1 MSESSARRSWRPV
14 ALAVV
19 SSAAL
24 AMMSGCASHQDIQAR
39 TSTRLAADL
48 GVKEPSMR
56 EATNADPW
64 WRRLG
69 DAQLDALITQAL
81 EEAPSMRVAQAR
93 MARAQAQARYV
104 SGADEPQVQLTGEVE
119 RQRYSALG
127 LFPPPL
133 SGHPITLGTLQLEG
147 SWELDL
153 FGRQRA
159 ELEAAVGQ
167 ARAAEADSEAARVL
181 LSTQL
186 VRAYAQLGRLLAQ
199 RDVIQRLL
207 TQREEV
213 LALVRQ
219 RVQAGL
225 DTAVELKQGEGALPD
240 ARVQLEA
247 VQEQIVLARHAL
259 AALAGKGPNSLDA
272 LSPDLSALHAQSAP
286 VQVPADLLG
295 RRADIQAA
303 LWRVESAGHQ
313 TEAARALFYPNVN
326 LVAFAGVNAK
336 GLDRLF
342 DSGSQQW
349 GLMPAVHLPLFEG
362 GRRRANLQGRV
373 AEQDLAVSQYQ
384 QAVFDAVRDA
394 ADQITSVQSIER
406 QRREQA
412 QAQASA
418 EAAYQLA
425 LQRYRAGLGTYLT
438 VLSAESAV
446 LNQRRAAVDLLAR
459 TIDTQAALVRALGG
473 SFSGDAS

>member
-1 MSESSARRSWRPV
+1 M
-14 ALAVV
+14 AV
-19 SSAAL
+19 
-24 AMMSGCASHQDIQAR
+24 MSGCASHQDIQSQA
-39 TSTRLAADL
+39 STHLSADL
-48 GVKEPSMR
+48 GVNEPVTRDAAAIDS
-56 EATNADPW
+56 W

-69 DAQLDALITQAL
+69 DAQLDELVKQAL
-81 EEAPSMRVAQAR
+81 ADAPSMSVAQAR
-93 MARAQAQARYV
+93 MTRAQAQARYV
-104 SGADEPQVQLTGEVE
+104 SGGDEPQVQLTGQVE
-119 RQRYSALG
+119 RQRYSAVG

-133 SGHPITLGTLQLEG
+133 SGHPITLGTLQVEG

-159 ELEAAVGQ
+159 ELDAAVGQ
-167 ARAAEADSEAARVL
+167 ARAAEADLEAARVL
-181 LSTQL
+181 LSTQV

-199 RDVIQRLL
+199 RDVLQRLL
-207 TQREEV
+207 AQREEV
-213 LALVRQ
+213 LGLVRQ

-240 ARVQLEA
+240 ARVQLES
-247 VQEQIVLARHAL
+247 VQEQITLARHAL
-259 AALAGKGPNSLDA
+259 AALVGKGPNALDA
-272 LSPDLSALHAQSAP
+272 LSPELNGLHTQGTPEA
-286 VQVPADLLG
+286 VPADLLG
-295 RRADIQAA
+295 RRADVQAA

-373 AEQDLAVSQYQ
+373 AEQDMAVAQYHQ
-384 QAVFDAVRDA
+384 VVMDALRDA
-394 ADQITSVQSIER
+394 ADQIASVQSLDR

-412 QAQASA
+412 QAQTSA

-446 LNQRRAAVDLLAR
+446 LAQRRAAVDLQAR

-473 SFSGDAS
+473 SYFGDAS